1 VEVIRQAIAAGLKL
15 RHDHGSQFVSRA
27 FQAELRFLGLESS
40 PAFVRAP
47 EGNGCIE
54 RFWRTLK
61 EQLLWIRTFRDIDEL
76 NRELQ
81 AFRELYNHHWLIER
95 HGHRPPAWARQGLLA
110 PGAAA

>member
-15 RHDHGSQFVSRA
+15 RHDHGSPFVSRA

-61 EQLLWIRTFRDIDEL
+61 KQFLWIRTF
-76 NRELQ
+76 
-81 AFRELYNHHWLIER
+81 
-95 HGHRPPAWARQGLLA
+95 
-110 PGAAA
+110 